1 LTQQGHQ
8 ESAFA
13 TGDNVK
19 KQAQYFKSIG
29 AKTKA
34 IIIVQGNETK
44 DMVNFFKNVTSRLSP
59 EDYEHIGGIAMADT
73 CTGNGELE
81 SIEMLCAAKEI
92 SELKGIHENVK
103 KHLHVLGVGS
113 IYRMRP
119 ILYLLKSGYLDKFQR
134 ISYDS
139 SSHTS
144 TFQYGLLKV
153 DGTCTSIGSYRT
165 PEVDKHF
172 RNVYNTFGDMFSQ
185 YITEDHW
192 MELIF
197 GDGEG
202 DWKYS
207 TIKNR
212 VIDLYEKGELD
223 AGSLSAVL
231 LCNAAHT
238 YFQIHNFVTNL
249 DEVCHDEFGVY
260 SNEGS
265 DAEVRKRRNINA
277 LLGVKNDGDM
287 EKWITQN
294 KTGVKTKRITRDEN
308 LVDMEAFF
316 A

>member
-1 LTQQGHQ
+1 MVH
-8 ESAFA
+8 
-13 TGDNVK
+13 
-19 KQAQYFKSIG
+19 AQRV
-29 AKTKA
+29 A
-34 IIIVQGNETK
+34 VR
-44 DMVNFFKNVTSRLSP
+44 D
-59 EDYEHIGGIAMADT
+59 
-73 CTGNGELE
+73 
-81 SIEMLCAAKEI
+81 
-92 SELKGIHENVK
+92 
-103 KHLHVLGVGS
+103 
-113 IYRMRP
+113 
-119 ILYLLKSGYLDKFQR
+119 
-134 ISYDS
+134 
-139 SSHTS
+139 
-144 TFQYGLLKV
+144 
-153 DGTCTSIGSYRT
+153 T

-172 RNVYNTFGDMFSQ
+172 RNVYNTIGDMFSQ
-185 YITEDHW
+185 YITEDQW